1 MNKKVINEINQ
12 MKFLFGY
19 KPGKV
24 ISEQDLPEM
33 DLEEMEV
40 EEIDTDEKLDE
51 ENVEEGT
58 EMEANE
64 DFDVMDF
71 EDIEMS
77 PEVAPAPTREREKTR
92 EKEREDKPFRPSKP
106 DRRKLPYEDPDT
118 RPQGRKKM
126 MSRFDSEMD
135 ENIYEIEID
144 TDIEELFKKK

>member
-71 EDIEMS
+71 IT
-77 PEVAPAPTREREKTR
+77 VVYKV
-92 EKEREDKPFRPSKP
+92 
-106 DRRKLPYEDPDT
+106 
-118 RPQGRKKM
+118 
-126 MSRFDSEMD
+126 
-135 ENIYEIEID
+135 
-144 TDIEELFKKK
+144 